1 MEKLDS
7 VIVRLVLKM
16 KEIVIL
22 MKSVKMVLLVDQTIV
37 QIHLVSMMKL
47 TVAILKTKEY
57 KPIQITEKLK
67 ILEKIVFLNIQPIT
81 KKGYQD

>member
-1 MEKLDS
+1 MGPTL
-7 VIVRLVLKM
+7 
-16 KEIVIL
+16 
-22 MKSVKMVLLVDQTIV
+22 SVKMVLLVDQTIV